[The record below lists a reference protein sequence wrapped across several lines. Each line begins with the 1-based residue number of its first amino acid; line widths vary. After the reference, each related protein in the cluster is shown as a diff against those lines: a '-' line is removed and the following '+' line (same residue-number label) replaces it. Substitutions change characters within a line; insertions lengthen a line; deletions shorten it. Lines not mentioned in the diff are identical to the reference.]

1 MDTKF
6 FWDAGKF
13 LETDSGH
20 SCTTLLCAQCHR
32 VEYFKMAKG
41 VHFILGTF
49 FKV

>member
-1 MDTKF
+1 MDIKF
-6 FWDAGKF
+6 VWDAGKF

-20 SCTTLLCAQCHR
+20 SCTALLCAQCHR

-41 VHFILGTF
+41 TLYIRYI